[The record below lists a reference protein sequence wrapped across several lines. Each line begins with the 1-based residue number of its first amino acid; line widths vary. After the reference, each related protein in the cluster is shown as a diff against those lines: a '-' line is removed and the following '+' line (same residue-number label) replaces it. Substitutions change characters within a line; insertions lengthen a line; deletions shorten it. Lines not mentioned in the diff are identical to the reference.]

1 MAKINELN
9 KGISLNIEE
18 TFGELKF
25 LRMKEDKKR
34 KRRGELISTQV
45 RYVVQSKRQVS
56 EEIVSIDVS
65 ADRKEFEFG
74 DQVKLINPRIEYYS
88 FRQGNRTNNYLKVVA
103 DGIEKVQKK
112 VDQRKPEL
120 HEQKRISNNKI
131 SEKRTTK
138 IQVVRFFDSWRYIK

>member
-34 KRRGELISTQV
+34 ENDEGELISTQV

-112 VDQRKPEL
+112 IEQRKTEL
-120 HEQKRISNNKI
+120 PKQEPNK
-131 SEKRTTK
+131 
-138 IQVVRFFDSWRYIK
+138 

>member
-34 KRRGELISTQV
+34 ENDEGELISTQV

-74 DQVKLINPRIEYYS
+74 DHVKLINPRIEYYS

-112 VDQRKPEL
+112 VDQRKPES
-120 HEQKRISNNKI
+120 HEQKANK
-131 SEKRTTK
+131 
-138 IQVVRFFDSWRYIK
+138 

>member
-9 KGISLNIEE
+9 KGISLSIEE

-34 KRRGELISTQV
+34 ENDEGELISTQV

-65 ADRKEFEFG
+65 TDRKEFEFG

-112 VDQRKPEL
+112 VDQRKPEP
-120 HEQKRISNNKI
+120 HKQESNK
-131 SEKRTTK
+131 
-138 IQVVRFFDSWRYIK
+138 

>member
-34 KRRGELISTQV
+34 ENDEGELISTQV

-103 DGIEKVQKK
+103 DGIEKIQKK
-112 VDQRKPEL
+112 VDQRKPES
-120 HEQKRISNNKI
+120 HEQKVNK
-131 SEKRTTK
+131 
-138 IQVVRFFDSWRYIK
+138 QQ

>member
-34 KRRGELISTQV
+34 ENDEGELISTQV

-56 EEIVSIDVS
+56 EEIVSIDIS

-112 VDQRKPEL
+112 VDQRKPES
-120 HEQKRISNNKI
+120 HKQESNK
-131 SEKRTTK
+131 
-138 IQVVRFFDSWRYIK
+138 QQ

>member
-34 KRRGELISTQV
+34 ENDEGELISTQV

-65 ADRKEFEFG
+65 ADRKEFKFG

-112 VDQRKPEL
+112 VDQRKSEPHKQE
-120 HEQKRISNNKI
+120 SNK
-131 SEKRTTK
+131 
-138 IQVVRFFDSWRYIK
+138 QQ

>member
-34 KRRGELISTQV
+34 ENDEGELISTQV

-112 VDQRKPEL
+112 VDQRKPEP
-120 HEQKRISNNKI
+120 HKQESNK
-131 SEKRTTK
+131 
-138 IQVVRFFDSWRYIK
+138 QQ

>member
-34 KRRGELISTQV
+34 ENDEGELISTQV

-112 VDQRKPEL
+112 LDQRKPES
-120 HEQKRISNNKI
+120 HEPKANK
-131 SEKRTTK
+131 
-138 IQVVRFFDSWRYIK
+138 QQ

>member
-9 KGISLNIEE
+9 KGINLNIEE

-34 KRRGELISTQV
+34 ENDEGELISTQV

-103 DGIEKVQKK
+103 DGIDKVQKK
-112 VDQRKPEL
+112 VDQRKPES
-120 HEQKRISNNKI
+120 HEQKANK
-131 SEKRTTK
+131 
-138 IQVVRFFDSWRYIK
+138 QQ

>member
-34 KRRGELISTQV
+34 ENDEGELISTQV

-56 EEIVSIDVS
+56 EEIVSIDIS

-112 VDQRKPEL
+112 VDQRKPEP
-120 HEQKRISNNKI
+120 HKQESNK
-131 SEKRTTK
+131 
-138 IQVVRFFDSWRYIK
+138 QQ

>member
-34 KRRGELISTQV
+34 ENDEGELISTQV

-56 EEIVSIDVS
+56 EEIVSIDIS

-112 VDQRKPEL
+112 VDQRKSEL
-120 HEQKRISNNKI
+120 HEQKVNK
-131 SEKRTTK
+131 
-138 IQVVRFFDSWRYIK
+138 QQ

>member
-34 KRRGELISTQV
+34 ENDEGELISTQV

-120 HEQKRISNNKI
+120 HEQKANK
-131 SEKRTTK
+131 
-138 IQVVRFFDSWRYIK
+138 

>member
-34 KRRGELISTQV
+34 ENDEGELISTQV

-112 VDQRKPEL
+112 LDQRKPEL
-120 HEQKRISNNKI
+120 HEQKANK
-131 SEKRTTK
+131 
-138 IQVVRFFDSWRYIK
+138 QQ

>member
-34 KRRGELISTQV
+34 ENDEGELISTQV

-112 VDQRKPEL
+112 VDQRKPEP
-120 HEQKRISNNKI
+120 HKQESNK
-131 SEKRTTK
+131 
-138 IQVVRFFDSWRYIK
+138 

>member
-34 KRRGELISTQV
+34 ENDEGELISTQV

-112 VDQRKPEL
+112 VDHRKPES
-120 HEQKRISNNKI
+120 HEQKANK
-131 SEKRTTK
+131 
-138 IQVVRFFDSWRYIK
+138 QQ

>member
-9 KGISLNIEE
+9 KGINLNIEE

-34 KRRGELISTQV
+34 ENDEGELISTQV

-56 EEIVSIDVS
+56 EEIVSIDIS

-112 VDQRKPEL
+112 VDQRKPEP
-120 HEQKRISNNKI
+120 HKQESNK
-131 SEKRTTK
+131 
-138 IQVVRFFDSWRYIK
+138 

>member
-34 KRRGELISTQV
+34 ENDEGELISTQV

-112 VDQRKPEL
+112 VDQRKPES
-120 HEQKRISNNKI
+120 HEQKVNK
-131 SEKRTTK
+131 
-138 IQVVRFFDSWRYIK
+138 QQ

>member
-34 KRRGELISTQV
+34 ENDEGELISTQV

-120 HEQKRISNNKI
+120 HEQKANK
-131 SEKRTTK
+131 
-138 IQVVRFFDSWRYIK
+138 QQ

>member
-9 KGISLNIEE
+9 KGINLNIEE

-34 KRRGELISTQV
+34 ENDDGELISTQV

-65 ADRKEFEFG
+65 ADRKDFEFG
-74 DQVKLINPRIEYYS
+74 NQVKLINPRIEYYS

-112 VDQRKPEL
+112 VEQRKQEPSKQEP
-120 HEQKRISNNKI
+120 K
-131 SEKRTTK
+131 
-138 IQVVRFFDSWRYIK
+138 

>member
-34 KRRGELISTQV
+34 ENDEGELISTQV

-120 HEQKRISNNKI
+120 HEQKVNK
-131 SEKRTTK
+131 
-138 IQVVRFFDSWRYIK
+138 QQ

>member
-34 KRRGELISTQV
+34 ENDEGELISTQV

-112 VDQRKPEL
+112 VDQRKPES
-120 HEQKRISNNKI
+120 HEQKANK
-131 SEKRTTK
+131 
-138 IQVVRFFDSWRYIK
+138 QQ

>member
-34 KRRGELISTQV
+34 ENDDGELISTQV

-112 VDQRKPEL
+112 VDQRKPEP
-120 HEQKRISNNKI
+120 HKQESNK
-131 SEKRTTK
+131 
-138 IQVVRFFDSWRYIK
+138 QQ

>member
-1 MAKINELN
+1 MEGDQFMAKINELN

-34 KRRGELISTQV
+34 ENDEGELISTQV

-112 VDQRKPEL
+112 VDQRKPES
-120 HEQKRISNNKI
+120 HEQKANK
-131 SEKRTTK
+131 
-138 IQVVRFFDSWRYIK
+138 QQ

>member
-34 KRRGELISTQV
+34 ENDEGELISTQV

-112 VDQRKPEL
+112 VDQRKSEPHKQE
-120 HEQKRISNNKI
+120 SNK
-131 SEKRTTK
+131 
-138 IQVVRFFDSWRYIK
+138 QQ

>member
-34 KRRGELISTQV
+34 ENDEGELISTQV

-56 EEIVSIDVS
+56 EEIVSIDIS

-88 FRQGNRTNNYLKVVA
+88 FRQGNRTNNYY
-103 DGIEKVQKK
+103 DRRFIEARKK
-112 VDQRKPEL
+112 VGRKWIFHVNKTRDFLLMWLE
-120 HEQKRISNNKI
+120 EQVSQ
-131 SEKRTTK
+131 E
-138 IQVVRFFDSWRYIK
+138 

>member
-34 KRRGELISTQV
+34 ENDEGELISTQV

-112 VDQRKPEL
+112 VDQRKPES
-120 HEQKRISNNKI
+120 HEQKANK
-131 SEKRTTK
+131 
-138 IQVVRFFDSWRYIK
+138 

>member
-34 KRRGELISTQV
+34 ENDEGELISTQV

-112 VDQRKPEL
+112 VDQRKAEPHKQE
-120 HEQKRISNNKI
+120 SNK
-131 SEKRTTK
+131 
-138 IQVVRFFDSWRYIK
+138 